1 LPMRDYL
8 IKRGVSALGTLAL
21 AIVLNFF
28 IFRIMPGDPTRT
40 VVGDFRV
47 TPEIRQLLVH
57 QFGLDQPLW
66 MQFILYIQNLLMGN
80 LGVSFQYRGTPVTSI
95 IFGRRLFNTFIL
107 MSSSI
112 GVALIIGIIIGTIA
126 AWKRES
132 KFDISTVV
140 FSLVTYSMPVFWLG
154 MLIILVFGYYLGA
167 IPIAGTQ
174 TVGITYSNVFEYAA
188 DYLHHMTGPFVT
200 LTLSFIGYYFLI
212 MRDSI
217 LDVFTEDYML
227 TAKAKGLSD
236 RKILFK
242 HAMRNAT
249 LPMVSLIAVEVT
261 YLFGGATMTETV
273 FSWYGIGRLIYEAV
287 VMADFPILQGIFVI
301 MSVVVITANFCADI
315 IYALLD
321 PRIRY

>member
-1 LPMRDYL
+1 MPMRDYL

-236 RKILFK
+236 RKILFR

>member
-1 LPMRDYL
+1 MAMRDYL
-8 IKRGVSALGTLAL
+8 IKRGASALVTLAL

-28 IFRIMPGDPTRT
+28 LFRIMPGDPTRT
-40 VVGDFRV
+40 VVGDTRV
-47 TPEIRQLLVH
+47 TPEVRKLLIH

-66 MQFILYIQNLLMGN
+66 IQFVLYLRNLLVGN
-80 LGVSFQYRGTPVTSI
+80 LGISFQYRGTAVANI

-107 MSSSI
+107 MGSSI
-112 GVALIIGIIIGTIA
+112 GAALVIGIIVGTLA

-132 KFDISTVV
+132 KFDIFTVI

-154 MLIILVFGYYLGA
+154 MMIILVFGYYLNS
-167 IPIAGTQ
+167 IPIAGTM
-174 TVGITYSNVFEYAA
+174 TVGLTYSNVFEYAA

-236 RKILFK
+236 RKILFR

-287 VMADFPILQGIFVI
+287 VMADFPVLQGIFVV
-301 MSVVVITANFCADI
+301 MSVLVITANFCADI
-315 IYALLD
+315 AYALLD

>member
-1 LPMRDYL
+1 MRDYL

-236 RKILFK
+236 RKILFR

-287 VMADFPILQGIFVI
+287 VMADFPVLQGIFVV

>member
-1 LPMRDYL
+1 MT
-8 IKRGVSALGTLAL
+8 LGL

-28 IFRIMPGDPTRT
+28 LFRIMPGDPTRT

-47 TPEIRQLLVH
+47 TAEVRKALVH

-66 MQFILYIQNLLMGN
+66 IQFLFYVQNLFMGN
-80 LGVSFQYRGTPVTSI
+80 LGVSFQYRGTPVASI

-107 MSSSI
+107 MGSSI
-112 GVALIIGIIIGTIA
+112 SVALVIGIIVGTIA

-132 KFDISTVV
+132 KSDVFTVI

-154 MLIILVFGYYLGA
+154 MMIILIFGYYLGS
-167 IPIAGTQ
+167 IPIAGTI
-174 TVGITYSNVFEYAA
+174 TVGLTYSNVFEYAA

-236 RKILFK
+236 RKILFR

-249 LPMVSLIAVEVT
+249 LPIVSLIAVEVT

-287 VMADFPILQGIFVI
+287 VMADYPILQGIFVV
-301 MSVVVITANFCADI
+301 MAVAVIAANFCADI
-315 IYALLD
+315 VYAFLD

>member
-1 LPMRDYL
+1 MRDYL
-8 IKRGVSALGTLAL
+8 IKRGISALVTLGL
-21 AIVLNFF
+21 AVILTFF
-28 IFRIMPGDPTRT
+28 LFRIMPGDPTRT
-40 VVGDFRV
+40 MVGDFRV
-47 TPEIRQLLVH
+47 TPEVRQMLVH
-57 QFGLDQPLW
+57 QFGLDQPIW
-66 MQFILYIQNLLMGN
+66 VQFVLYIRNLFMGN
-80 LGVSFQYRGTPVTSI
+80 LGVSFQYRGTPVAAI
-95 IFGRRLFNTFIL
+95 IFGRRLFNTFVL
-107 MSSSI
+107 MGSSI
-112 GVALIIGIIIGTIA
+112 SVALIIGMIVGTVA

-154 MLIILVFGYYLGA
+154 MLIILVFGYYLA
-167 IPIAGTQ
+167 LIPIAGTM
-174 TVGITYSNVFEYAA
+174 TVGMTYSNVFEYAA

-200 LTLSFIGYYFLI
+200 LTLSFVGFYFLI

-227 TAKAKGLSD
+227 TAKAKGLGD
-236 RKILFK
+236 RKILFG

-249 LPMVSLIAVEVT
+249 LPMVSLLAVEVT

-287 VMADFPILQGIFVI
+287 VMADYPVLQGIFVV
-301 MSVVVITANFCADI
+301 MAVAVITANFCADI
-315 IYALLD
+315 VYAFLD

>member
-1 LPMRDYL
+1 MKDYL
-8 IKRGVSALGTLAL
+8 VKRAASAFVTLAL

-28 IFRIMPGDPTRT
+28 LFRIMPGDPTRT

-47 TPEIRQLLVH
+47 TPEIKRALVH

-66 MQFILYIQNLLMGN
+66 VQFILYLENLLIGN
-80 LGVSFQYRGTPVTSI
+80 LGVSFQYRGTAVASI

-107 MSSSI
+107 MGSSI

-132 KFDISTVV
+132 KFDISAVV

-154 MLIILVFGYYLGA
+154 MMIILVFGYYLDW
-167 IPIAGTQ
+167 IPIAGTI
-174 TVGITYSNVFEYAA
+174 TVGKTYANVFEYAA

-200 LTLSFIGYYFLI
+200 LTLSFLGFYFLI

-236 RKILFK
+236 RKILFR
-242 HAMRNAT
+242 HAMRNAM
-249 LPMVSLIAVEVT
+249 LPMVSLLAVEVT

-287 VMADFPILQGIFVI
+287 VMADYPVLQGIFVV
-301 MSVVVITANFCADI
+301 MSVLVITANFCADI
-315 IYALLD
+315 VYAFLD

>member
-1 LPMRDYL
+1 MVMRDYL
-8 IKRGVSALGTLAL
+8 VKRGASALVTLAL
-21 AIVLNFF
+21 ALVLNFF
-28 IFRIMPGDPTRT
+28 LFRIMPGDPTRT

-47 TPEIRQLLVH
+47 TPEIKQALVH

-66 MQFILYIQNLLMGN
+66 IQFGLYLQNLFVGN

-107 MSSSI
+107 MGSSM

-132 KFDISTVV
+132 KSDIGAVV

-154 MLIILVFGYYLGA
+154 MMIILVFGYYLDW
-167 IPIAGTQ
+167 IPIAGTI
-174 TVGITYSNVFEYAA
+174 TVGMTYSNVFEYAA
-188 DYLHHMTGPFVT
+188 DYLYHMTGPFVT
-200 LTLSFIGYYFLI
+200 LTLSFLGFYFLI

-236 RKILFK
+236 RKILFS
-242 HAMRNAT
+242 HAMRNAL
-249 LPMVSLIAVEVT
+249 LPMVSLLAVEVT

-287 VMADFPILQGIFVI
+287 VMADYPVLQGIFVV
-301 MSVVVITANFCADI
+301 MSVLVIAANFCADI
-315 IYALLD
+315 VYAFLD

>member
-1 LPMRDYL
+1 MRDYL
-8 IKRGVSALGTLAL
+8 IKRGASALVTLAL
-21 AIVLNFF
+21 AIILTFF
-28 IFRIMPGDPTRT
+28 LFRIMPGDPTRT

-47 TPEIRQLLVH
+47 TPEVRQMLVH
-57 QFGLDQPLW
+57 QFGLDQPIW
-66 MQFILYIQNLLMGN
+66 VQFILYIRNLFMGN

-107 MSSSI
+107 MGSSI
-112 GVALIIGIIIGTIA
+112 GVALIIGIIVGTVA

-132 KFDISTVV
+132 RFDISTVV

-167 IPIAGTQ
+167 IPIAGTM
-174 TVGITYSNVFEYAA
+174 TVGMTYSNVFEYAA

-200 LTLSFIGYYFLI
+200 LTLSFVGFYFLI

-227 TAKAKGLSD
+227 TAKAKGLGD
-236 RKILFK
+236 RKILFR

-249 LPMVSLIAVEVT
+249 LPMVSLLAVEVT

-287 VMADFPILQGIFVI
+287 VMADYPVLQGIFVV
-301 MSVVVITANFCADI
+301 MAVAVITANFCADI
-315 IYALLD
+315 VYAFLD

>member
-1 LPMRDYL
+1 MRDYL
-8 IKRGVSALGTLAL
+8 VKRGASALVTLAL
-21 AIVLNFF
+21 ALVLNFF
-28 IFRIMPGDPTRT
+28 LFRIMPGDPTRT

-47 TPEIRQLLVH
+47 TPEIKQALVH

-66 MQFILYIQNLLMGN
+66 IQFGLYLQNLFVGN

-107 MSSSI
+107 MGSSM

-132 KFDISTVV
+132 KSDIGAVV

-154 MLIILVFGYYLGA
+154 MMIILVFGYYLDW
-167 IPIAGTQ
+167 IPIAGTI
-174 TVGITYSNVFEYAA
+174 TVGMTYSNVFEYAA
-188 DYLHHMTGPFVT
+188 DYLYHMTGPFVT
-200 LTLSFIGYYFLI
+200 LTLSFLGFYFLI

-236 RKILFK
+236 RKILFS
-242 HAMRNAT
+242 HAMRNAL
-249 LPMVSLIAVEVT
+249 LPMVSLLAVEVT

-287 VMADFPILQGIFVI
+287 VMADYPVLQGIFVV
-301 MSVVVITANFCADI
+301 MSVLVIAANFCADI
-315 IYALLD
+315 VYAFLD

>member
-1 LPMRDYL
+1 
-8 IKRGVSALGTLAL
+8 
-21 AIVLNFF
+21 
-28 IFRIMPGDPTRT
+28 
-40 VVGDFRV
+40 
-47 TPEIRQLLVH
+47 
-57 QFGLDQPLW
+57 
-66 MQFILYIQNLLMGN
+66 
-80 LGVSFQYRGTPVTSI
+80 
-95 IFGRRLFNTFIL
+95 
-107 MSSSI
+107 
-112 GVALIIGIIIGTIA
+112 
-126 AWKRES
+126 
-132 KFDISTVV
+132 
-140 FSLVTYSMPVFWLG
+140 
-154 MLIILVFGYYLGA
+154 
-167 IPIAGTQ
+167 
-174 TVGITYSNVFEYAA
+174 
-188 DYLHHMTGPFVT
+188 
-200 LTLSFIGYYFLI
+200 

-236 RKILFK
+236 RKILFR

>member
-1 LPMRDYL
+1 
-8 IKRGVSALGTLAL
+8 
-21 AIVLNFF
+21 
-28 IFRIMPGDPTRT
+28 
-40 VVGDFRV
+40 
-47 TPEIRQLLVH
+47 
-57 QFGLDQPLW
+57 LDQPLW
-66 MQFILYIQNLLMGN
+66 VQFLLYVQNLLVGN
-80 LGVSFQYRGTPVTSI
+80 LGVSFQYRGTSVAAI

-107 MSSSI
+107 MGSSI
-112 GVALIIGIIIGTIA
+112 AVALLIGIVIGTIA

-132 KFDISTVV
+132 KFDVSTVI

-154 MLIILVFGYYLGA
+154 MLIILVFGYYLNS
-167 IPIAGTQ
+167 IPIAGTI
-174 TVGITYSNVFEYAA
+174 TVGLAYSNVFEYAA

-227 TAKAKGLSD
+227 TAKAKGLSN
-236 RKILFK
+236 RKILFR

-273 FSWYGIGRLIYEAV
+273 FSWYGIGRLVYEAV
-287 VMADFPILQGIFVI
+287 VMADYPVLQGIFVV
-301 MSVVVITANFCADI
+301 MAVVVIAANFLADI
-315 IYALLD
+315 AYALLD

>member
-1 LPMRDYL
+1 MGDYL
-8 IKRGVSALGTLAL
+8 FKRGLSALATFGL

-28 IFRIMPGDPTRT
+28 LFRIMPGDPART
-40 VVGDFRV
+40 VVGDARV
-47 TPEIRQLLVH
+47 APEVRKILVH

-66 MQFILYIQNLLMGN
+66 VQFVLYIKNLFMGN
-80 LGVSFQYRGTPVTSI
+80 LGVSFQYRGTPVASI
-95 IFGRRLFNTFIL
+95 IFGKRLFNTFIL
-107 MSSSI
+107 MGSSI
-112 GVALIIGIIIGTIA
+112 SVALIIGIIVGTVCA
-126 AWKRES
+126 SRRES
-132 KFDISTVV
+132 KLDISTVV

-174 TVGITYSNVFEYAA
+174 TVGATYANVFEYAA
-188 DYLHHMTGPFVT
+188 DYLYHMTGPFVT
-200 LTLSFIGYYFLI
+200 LTLTFIGYYFLI

-227 TAKAKGLSD
+227 TAKAKGLSE
-236 RKILFK
+236 RKILFR
-242 HAMRNAT
+242 HALRNAT

-287 VMADFPILQGIFVI
+287 VMADFPVLQGIFVV
-301 MSVVVITANFCADI
+301 MAVVVIVANFCADI
-315 IYALLD
+315 VYAFLD

>member
-1 LPMRDYL
+1 LVMRDYL
-8 IKRGVSALGTLAL
+8 VKRGASALATLAL

-28 IFRIMPGDPTRT
+28 LFRIMPGDPTRT

-47 TPEIRQLLVH
+47 APEVRKVLVH

-66 MQFILYIQNLLMGN
+66 TQFLLYIQNLLVGN
-80 LGVSFQYRGTPVTSI
+80 LGVSFQYRGTPVASI
-95 IFGRRLFNTFIL
+95 IFGRRIFNTFIL
-107 MSSSI
+107 MGSSI
-112 GVALIIGIIIGTIA
+112 AVALVIGIIIGTIA

-132 KFDISTVV
+132 KFDVFTVI

-154 MLIILVFGYYLGA
+154 MMIILVFGYYLGS
-167 IPIAGTQ
+167 IPIAGTI
-174 TVGITYSNVFEYAA
+174 TVGMTYSNPLEYVA

-227 TAKAKGLSD
+227 TAKAKGLSN
-236 RKILFK
+236 RKILFR

-249 LPMVSLIAVEVT
+249 LPMVSLVAVEVT

-273 FSWYGIGRLIYEAV
+273 FSWYGIGRLTYEAV
-287 VMADFPILQGIFVI
+287 VMADFPVLQGIFVV
-301 MSVVVITANFCADI
+301 MAVVVIAANFLADI
-315 IYALLD
+315 AYALLD

>member
-1 LPMRDYL
+1 LVMRDYL
-8 IKRGVSALGTLAL
+8 VKRAASALITLAL
-21 AIVLNFF
+21 ALVLNFF
-28 IFRIMPGDPTRT
+28 LFRIMPGDPTRT

-47 TPEIRQLLVH
+47 TPEIKQALVH

-66 MQFILYIQNLLMGN
+66 VQFGLYLKNLFVGN

-107 MSSSI
+107 MGSSM

-132 KFDISTVV
+132 KFDIGAVV

-154 MLIILVFGYYLGA
+154 MMIILVFGYYLDW
-167 IPIAGTQ
+167 IPIAGTI
-174 TVGITYSNVFEYAA
+174 TVGMTYSNVFEYAA
-188 DYLHHMTGPFVT
+188 DYLYHMIGPFVT
-200 LTLSFIGYYFLI
+200 LTLSFLGFYFLI

-236 RKILFK
+236 RKILFR
-242 HAMRNAT
+242 HAMRNAM
-249 LPMVSLIAVEVT
+249 LPMVSLLAVEVT

-287 VMADFPILQGIFVI
+287 VMADYPVLQGIFVV
-301 MSVVVITANFCADI
+301 MSVLVIAANFCADI
-315 IYALLD
+315 VYAFLD

>member
-1 LPMRDYL
+1 MRDYL
-8 IKRGVSALGTLAL
+8 IKRGVSALVTLAL
-21 AIVLNFF
+21 AIILTFF
-28 IFRIMPGDPTRT
+28 LFRIMPGDPTRT

-47 TPEIRQLLVH
+47 TPEVRQMLIH
-57 QFGLDQPLW
+57 QFGLDQPIW
-66 MQFILYIQNLLMGN
+66 VQFVLYIQNLLTGN

-107 MSSSI
+107 MGSSI
-112 GVALIIGIIIGTIA
+112 GVALVIGIIVGTVA

-132 KFDISTVV
+132 KFDILTVI

-154 MLIILVFGYYLGA
+154 MLIILVFGYYLNS
-167 IPIAGTQ
+167 IPIAGTI
-174 TVGITYSNVFEYAA
+174 TVGMTYSNVFEYAA

-200 LTLSFIGYYFLI
+200 LTLSFIGFYFLI

-236 RKILFK
+236 RKILFR

-249 LPMVSLIAVEVT
+249 LPMVSLMAVEVT

-287 VMADFPILQGIFVI
+287 VMADFPVLQGIFVI
-301 MSVVVITANFCADI
+301 MSVLVISANFCADI
-315 IYALLD
+315 AYAFLD

>member
-1 LPMRDYL
+1 MRDYL
-8 IKRGVSALGTLAL
+8 IKRAVSALVTLGL

-28 IFRIMPGDPTRT
+28 LFRIMPGDPTRT
-40 VVGDFRV
+40 VTGDFRI
-47 TPEIRQLLVH
+47 TPEVRRALVH

-66 MQFILYIQNLLMGN
+66 VQFVLYLQNLATGN
-80 LGVSFQYRGTPVTSI
+80 LGVSFQYRGTPVVAI
-95 IFGRRLFNTFIL
+95 IFGRRLLNTFVL
-107 MSSSI
+107 MGSSI
-112 GVALIIGIIIGTIA
+112 SVAFIIGIIIGTIV

-132 KFDISTVV
+132 KFDVSVVV
-140 FSLVTYSMPVFWLG
+140 FSLMTYSMPVFWLG
-154 MLIILVFGYYLGA
+154 MMIILIFGYYLAA
-167 IPIAGTQ
+167 IPIAGTI
-174 TVGITYSNVFEYAA
+174 TVGLTYSNWFQYAA
-188 DYLHHMTGPFVT
+188 DYLYHMIGPFVT
-200 LTLSFIGYYFLI
+200 LTLSFVGFYLII

-236 RKILFK
+236 RKILFS
-242 HAMRNAT
+242 HAMRNAL

-287 VMADFPILQGIFVI
+287 VMADYPILQGIFFVMSILVI
-301 MSVVVITANFCADI
+301 AANFCADVA
-315 IYALLD
+315 YAFLD

>member
-1 LPMRDYL
+1 MRDYL

-236 RKILFK
+236 RKILFR

>member
-1 LPMRDYL
+1 MRDYL
-8 IKRGVSALGTLAL
+8 LKRGVSALATLAL

-57 QFGLDQPLW
+57 QFGLDKPLW

-107 MSSSI
+107 MGSSI

-236 RKILFK
+236 RKILFR

-287 VMADFPILQGIFVI
+287 VMADFPVLQGIFVV
-301 MSVVVITANFCADI
+301 MAVVVITANFCADI
-315 IYALLD
+315 VYALLD

>member
-1 LPMRDYL
+1 
-8 IKRGVSALGTLAL
+8 
-21 AIVLNFF
+21 
-28 IFRIMPGDPTRT
+28 

-47 TPEIRQLLVH
+47 APEVRKVLIH
-57 QFGLDQPLW
+57 QFGLDQPIW
-66 MQFILYIQNLLMGN
+66 VQFLLYVQNLLVGN
-80 LGVSFQYRGTPVTSI
+80 LGVSFQYRGTSVAAI

-107 MSSSI
+107 MGSSI
-112 GVALIIGIIIGTIA
+112 AVALLIGIVIGTIA

-132 KFDISTVV
+132 KFDIFTVI

-154 MLIILVFGYYLGA
+154 MLIILVFGYYLNS
-167 IPIAGTQ
+167 IPIAGTI
-174 TVGITYSNVFEYAA
+174 TVGLTYSNVFEYAA

-227 TAKAKGLSD
+227 TAKAKGLSN
-236 RKILFK
+236 RKILFR

-273 FSWYGIGRLIYEAV
+273 FSWYGIGRLVYEAV
-287 VMADFPILQGIFVI
+287 VMADYPVLQGIFVV
-301 MSVVVITANFCADI
+301 MAVVVIAANFLADI
-315 IYALLD
+315 AYALLD

>member
-1 LPMRDYL
+1 MKDYL
-8 IKRGVSALGTLAL
+8 VKRAASAFVTLAL

-28 IFRIMPGDPTRT
+28 LFRIMPGDPTRT

-47 TPEIRQLLVH
+47 TPEIKQALVH

-66 MQFILYIQNLLMGN
+66 VQFILYLENLLIGN
-80 LGVSFQYRGTPVTSI
+80 LGVSFQYRGTAVASI

-107 MSSSI
+107 MGSSI

-132 KFDISTVV
+132 KFDISAVV

-154 MLIILVFGYYLGA
+154 MMIILVFGYYLDW
-167 IPIAGTQ
+167 IPIAGTI

-188 DYLHHMTGPFVT
+188 DYLYHMTGPFVT
-200 LTLSFIGYYFLI
+200 LTLSFLGFYFLI

-236 RKILFK
+236 RKILFR
-242 HAMRNAT
+242 HAMRNAM
-249 LPMVSLIAVEVT
+249 LPMVSLLAVEVT

-287 VMADFPILQGIFVI
+287 VMADYPVLQGIFVV
-301 MSVVVITANFCADI
+301 MSVLVITANFCADI
-315 IYALLD
+315 VYAFLD

>member
-1 LPMRDYL
+1 MRDYL
-8 IKRGVSALGTLAL
+8 IKRGVSALVTLAL
-21 AIVLNFF
+21 AIILTFF
-28 IFRIMPGDPTRT
+28 LFRIMPGDPTRT

-47 TPEIRQLLVH
+47 TPEVRQMLIH
-57 QFGLDQPLW
+57 QFGLDQPIW
-66 MQFILYIQNLLMGN
+66 VQFILYIRNLFMGN

-107 MSSSI
+107 MGSSI
-112 GVALIIGIIIGTIA
+112 GVALVIGIIVGTVA

-132 KFDISTVV
+132 KFDILTVI

-154 MLIILVFGYYLGA
+154 MLIILVFGYYLNS
-167 IPIAGTQ
+167 IPIAGTI
-174 TVGITYSNVFEYAA
+174 TVGMTYSNVFEYAA

-200 LTLSFIGYYFLI
+200 LTLSFIGFYFLI

-236 RKILFK
+236 RKILFR

-249 LPMVSLIAVEVT
+249 LPMVSLMAVEVT

-287 VMADFPILQGIFVI
+287 VMADFPVLQGIFVI
-301 MSVVVITANFCADI
+301 MSVLVISANFCADI
-315 IYALLD
+315 AYAFLD

>member
-1 LPMRDYL
+1 MRDYL
-8 IKRGVSALGTLAL
+8 FKRGLSGLATFGL

-28 IFRIMPGDPTRT
+28 LFRIMPGDPART
-40 VVGDFRV
+40 VVGDARV
-47 TPEIRQLLVH
+47 APETRKLLIH

-66 MQFILYIQNLLMGN
+66 VQFVLYIKNLFMGN
-80 LGVSFQYRGTPVTSI
+80 LGISFQYRGTPVASI
-95 IFGRRLFNTFIL
+95 IFGKRLFNTFIL
-107 MSSSI
+107 MGSSI
-112 GVALIIGIIIGTIA
+112 AVALIIGIIIGTVC

-132 KFDISTVV
+132 KLDISTVV

-154 MLIILVFGYYLGA
+154 MLIILVFGYYLDA

-174 TVGITYSNVFEYAA
+174 TVGATYSNVFEYAT
-188 DYLHHMTGPFVT
+188 DYLYHMTGPFVT
-200 LTLSFIGYYFLI
+200 LTLSFVGYYFLI

-227 TAKAKGLSD
+227 TAKAKGLSN
-236 RKILFK
+236 RKILFR
-242 HAMRNAT
+242 HALRNAT

-287 VMADFPILQGIFVI
+287 VMADFPILQGIFVVMAI
-301 MSVVVITANFCADI
+301 VVIVANFCADI
-315 IYALLD
+315 VYAFLD

>member
-1 LPMRDYL
+1 MKDYL
-8 IKRGVSALGTLAL
+8 FKRGLSALATFAL

-28 IFRIMPGDPTRT
+28 LFRIMPGDPTRT
-40 VVGDFRV
+40 VVGDARV
-47 TPEIRQLLVH
+47 APEVRKILVH

-66 MQFILYIQNLLMGN
+66 VQFVLYIKNLFMGN
-80 LGVSFQYRGTPVTSI
+80 LGVSFQYRGTPVASI
-95 IFGRRLFNTFIL
+95 IFGKRLFNTFIL
-107 MSSSI
+107 MGSSI
-112 GVALIIGIIIGTIA
+112 CVALIIGIIVGTVA

-132 KFDISTVV
+132 RFDISTVV

-174 TVGITYSNVFEYAA
+174 TVGATYSNVFEYAA
-188 DYLHHMTGPFVT
+188 DYLYHMTGPFVT

-227 TAKAKGLSD
+227 TAKAKGLGD
-236 RKILFK
+236 RKILFR
-242 HAMRNAT
+242 HALRNAT

-273 FSWYGIGRLIYEAV
+273 FSWYGIGRLTYEAV
-287 VMADFPILQGIFVI
+287 VMADFPILQGIFVV
-301 MSVVVITANFCADI
+301 MAVVVIVANFCADI
-315 IYALLD
+315 VYAFLD

>member
-1 LPMRDYL
+1 MRDYL

>member
-1 LPMRDYL
+1 LVMRDYL
-8 IKRGVSALGTLAL
+8 VKRGVSALITLAL
-21 AIVLNFF
+21 ALVLNFF
-28 IFRIMPGDPTRT
+28 LFRIMPGDPTRT

-47 TPEIRQLLVH
+47 TPEIKQALVH

-66 MQFILYIQNLLMGN
+66 VQFVLYLQNLFVGN

-107 MSSSI
+107 MGSSM
-112 GVALIIGIIIGTIA
+112 GVALIIGVIIGTIA

-132 KFDISTVV
+132 KFDIGAVV

-154 MLIILVFGYYLGA
+154 MMIILVFGYYLDW
-167 IPIAGTQ
+167 IPIAGTI
-174 TVGITYSNVFEYAA
+174 TVGMTYSNVFEYAA
-188 DYLHHMTGPFVT
+188 DYLYHMTGPFVT
-200 LTLSFIGYYFLI
+200 LTLSFLGFYFLI

-236 RKILFK
+236 RKILFR
-242 HAMRNAT
+242 HAMRNAM
-249 LPMVSLIAVEVT
+249 LPMVSLLAVEVT

-287 VMADFPILQGIFVI
+287 VMADYPVLQGIFVV
-301 MSVVVITANFCADI
+301 MSVLVITANFCADI
-315 IYALLD
+315 VYAFLD

>member
-1 LPMRDYL
+1 MKDYL
-8 IKRGVSALGTLAL
+8 VKRAASAFVTLAL

-28 IFRIMPGDPTRT
+28 LFRIMPGDPTRT

-47 TPEIRQLLVH
+47 TPEIKQALVH

-66 MQFILYIQNLLMGN
+66 VQFILYLENLLIGN
-80 LGVSFQYRGTPVTSI
+80 LGVSFQYRGTAVASI

-107 MSSSI
+107 MGSSI

-132 KFDISTVV
+132 KFDISAVV

-154 MLIILVFGYYLGA
+154 MMIILVFGYYLDW
-167 IPIAGTQ
+167 IPIAGTI
-174 TVGITYSNVFEYAA
+174 TVGKTYANVFEYAA

-200 LTLSFIGYYFLI
+200 LTLSFLGFYFLI

-236 RKILFK
+236 RKILFR
-242 HAMRNAT
+242 HAMRNAM
-249 LPMVSLIAVEVT
+249 LPMVSLLAVEVT

-287 VMADFPILQGIFVI
+287 VMADYPVLQGIFVV
-301 MSVVVITANFCADI
+301 MSVLVITANFCADI
-315 IYALLD
+315 VYAFLD

>member
-1 LPMRDYL
+1 MVMRDYL
-8 IKRGVSALGTLAL
+8 IKRGASALVTLGL

-28 IFRIMPGDPTRT
+28 LFRIMPGDPTRT
-40 VVGDFRV
+40 VTGDFRI
-47 TPEIRQLLVH
+47 TPEVRQALVH

-66 MQFILYIQNLLMGN
+66 VQFVLYVKNLLMGN
-80 LGVSFQYRGTPVTSI
+80 LGVSFQYRGTAVISI

-107 MSSSI
+107 MGSSI
-112 GVALIIGIIIGTIA
+112 TVALIIGIVVGTIA

-132 KFDISTVV
+132 KFDVSTVI

-154 MLIILVFGYYLGA
+154 MLIILIFGYYLGS
-167 IPIAGTQ
+167 IPIAGTM
-174 TVGITYSNVFEYAA
+174 TVGITYSNVLEYAA

-200 LTLSFIGYYFLI
+200 LTISFIGYYFII

-227 TAKAKGLSD
+227 TAKAKGLSN
-236 RKILFK
+236 RKILFR

-249 LPMVSLIAVEVT
+249 LPMVSVIAIEVT

-287 VMADFPILQGIFVI
+287 VMADFPVLQGVFVV
-301 MSVVVITANFCADI
+301 MAVVVITANFCADI
-315 IYALLD
+315 VYALLD

>member
-1 LPMRDYL
+1 M
-8 IKRGVSALGTLAL
+8 IKRGASALITLAL

-28 IFRIMPGDPTRT
+28 LFRIMPGDPTRT

-47 TPEIRQLLVH
+47 TPEIKQALIH

-66 MQFILYIQNLLMGN
+66 VQFLLYVQNLFVGN
-80 LGVSFQYRGTPVTSI
+80 LGVSFQYRGTPVASI

-107 MSSSI
+107 MGSSI
-112 GVALIIGIIIGTIA
+112 GVALIIGIIVGTIA

-132 KFDISTVV
+132 RFDIVTVI

-154 MLIILVFGYYLGA
+154 MMIILIFGYYLDA
-167 IPIAGTQ
+167 IPIAGTI
-174 TVGITYSNVFEYAA
+174 TVGMTYSNVFEYAA

-200 LTLSFIGYYFLI
+200 LTVSFVGFYFLI

-227 TAKAKGLSD
+227 TAKAKGLSNS
-236 RKILFK
+236 KILFR

-287 VMADFPILQGIFVI
+287 VMADYPVLQGIFVV
-301 MSVVVITANFCADI
+301 MSILVISANFCADI
-315 IYALLD
+315 VYAFLD

>member
-1 LPMRDYL
+1 MRDYL
-8 IKRGVSALGTLAL
+8 IKRGASALITLAL

-28 IFRIMPGDPTRT
+28 LFRIMPGDPTRT

-47 TPEIRQLLVH
+47 TPEIKQALIH

-66 MQFILYIQNLLMGN
+66 VQFLLYVQNLFVGN
-80 LGVSFQYRGTPVTSI
+80 LGVSFQYRGTPVASI

-107 MSSSI
+107 MGSSI
-112 GVALIIGIIIGTIA
+112 GVALIIGIIVGTIA

-132 KFDISTVV
+132 RFDIVTVI

-154 MLIILVFGYYLGA
+154 MMIILIFGYYLDA
-167 IPIAGTQ
+167 IPIAGTI
-174 TVGITYSNVFEYAA
+174 TVGMTYSNVFEYAA

-200 LTLSFIGYYFLI
+200 LTVSFVGFYFLI

-227 TAKAKGLSD
+227 TAKAKGLSNS
-236 RKILFK
+236 KILFR

-287 VMADFPILQGIFVI
+287 VMADYPVLQGIFVV
-301 MSVVVITANFCADI
+301 MSILVISANFCADI
-315 IYALLD
+315 VYAFLD

>member
-1 LPMRDYL
+1 LGMRDYL
-8 IKRGVSALGTLAL
+8 VKRGASALATLAL

-28 IFRIMPGDPTRT
+28 LFRIMPGDPTRT

-47 TPEIRQLLVH
+47 TPEVRQVLIH

-66 MQFILYIQNLLMGN
+66 VQFILYLQNLFMGN
-80 LGVSFQYRGTPVTSI
+80 LGVSFQYRGTPVVSI
-95 IFGRRLFNTFIL
+95 IFGRRLLNTFIL
-107 MSSSI
+107 MGSSM
-112 GVALIIGIIIGTIA
+112 GLALIIGITIGTIA

-132 KFDISTVV
+132 KFDISTVI

-154 MLIILVFGYYLGA
+154 MLIILVFGYYLGS
-167 IPIAGTQ
+167 IPIAGTM
-174 TVGITYSNVFEYAA
+174 TVGLTYSNVFEYAA
-188 DYLHHMTGPFVT
+188 DYLHHMTGPLVT
-200 LTLSFIGYYFLI
+200 LTLSFVGFYFLI

-236 RKILFK
+236 RKILFR

-249 LPMVSLIAVEVT
+249 LPMVSLLAVEVT
-261 YLFGGATMTETV
+261 YLIGGATMTETV

-287 VMADFPILQGIFVI
+287 VMADYPILQGIFVV
-301 MSVVVITANFCADI
+301 MSVAVITANFCADVV
-315 IYALLD
+315 YAFLD

>member
-1 LPMRDYL
+1 L
-8 IKRGVSALGTLAL
+8 IKRGASALITLAL

-28 IFRIMPGDPTRT
+28 LFRIMPGDPTRT

-47 TPEIRQLLVH
+47 TPEIKQALIH

-66 MQFILYIQNLLMGN
+66 VQFLLYVQNLFVGN
-80 LGVSFQYRGTPVTSI
+80 LGVSFQYRGTPVASI

-107 MSSSI
+107 MGSSI
-112 GVALIIGIIIGTIA
+112 GVALIIGIIVGTIA

-132 KFDISTVV
+132 RFDIVTVI

-154 MLIILVFGYYLGA
+154 MMIILIFGYYLDA
-167 IPIAGTQ
+167 IPIAGTI
-174 TVGITYSNVFEYAA
+174 TVGMTYSNVFEYAA

-200 LTLSFIGYYFLI
+200 LTVSFVGFYFLI

-227 TAKAKGLSD
+227 TAKAKGLSNS
-236 RKILFK
+236 KILFR

-287 VMADFPILQGIFVI
+287 VMADYPVLQGIFVV
-301 MSVVVITANFCADI
+301 MSILVISANFCADI
-315 IYALLD
+315 VYAFLD